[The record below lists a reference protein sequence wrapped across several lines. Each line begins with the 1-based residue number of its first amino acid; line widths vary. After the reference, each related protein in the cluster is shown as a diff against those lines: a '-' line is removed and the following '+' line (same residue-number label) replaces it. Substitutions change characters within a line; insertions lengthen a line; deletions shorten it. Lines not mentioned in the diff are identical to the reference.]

1 MLAVV
6 ESRNQARPDTR
17 DTVSPRSAV
26 RLADR
31 GTAKRR
37 AGDFSAILE
46 RLSKSVLALIPV
58 VVLADGGGDTKA
70 LSRRAEAPAE
80 QPS

>member
-1 MLAVV
+1 
-6 ESRNQARPDTR
+6 
-17 DTVSPRSAV
+17 
-26 RLADR
+26 LADR